1 MTNPRQ
7 PLSHRV
13 VGAGVELT
21 GSIDETAKLLD
32 LISHARGGR
41 LVLDC
46 AGVTF
51 ISSYGVREWIGMQNA
66 ARDAGVRIELRRVAE
81 VLVHQLNIVTSTR
94 GVSIVSS
101 FYAPY
106 ECAPCEYEHQALID
120 VTAHGAALARRK
132 PPAVACPSCGKPMT
146 FSDPPDLYLS
156 FLG

>member
-1 MTNPRQ
+1 MTSPRK
-7 PLSHRV
+7 PLTVRV

-21 GSIDETAKLLD
+21 GAIDESAKLQQLVT
-32 LISHARGGR
+32 HARSGR

-46 AGVTF
+46 AGITF
-51 ISSYGVREWIGMQNA
+51 ISSYGVREWIMMQNA

-106 ECAPCEYEHQALID
+106 ECTPCEYEHQALID
-120 VTAHGAALARRK
+120 VSAHGTALARRQ
-132 PPAVACPSCGKPMT
+132 PPVVACPSCGEPMT
-146 FSDPPDLYLS
+146 FSDPPELYLG